1 MTSKQPRK
9 QRKALANAPW
19 HRRRKL
25 MSAHL
30 SPDYLEER
38 KRKLP
43 RAVPVREGDVVK
55 VIRGEYRGR
64 EGKVAMVNYRSL
76 RITIEGLTYA
86 KADKTQVAKPI
97 HPSNVIIK
105 KLDETDPRRL
115 ERFEGAKK

>member
-1 MTSKQPRK
+1 
-9 QRKALANAPW
+9 
-19 HRRRKL
+19 
-25 MSAHL
+25 
-30 SPDYLEER
+30 
-38 KRKLP
+38 
-43 RAVPVREGDVVK
+43 
-55 VIRGEYRGR
+55 
-64 EGKVAMVNYRSL
+64 MVNYRSL